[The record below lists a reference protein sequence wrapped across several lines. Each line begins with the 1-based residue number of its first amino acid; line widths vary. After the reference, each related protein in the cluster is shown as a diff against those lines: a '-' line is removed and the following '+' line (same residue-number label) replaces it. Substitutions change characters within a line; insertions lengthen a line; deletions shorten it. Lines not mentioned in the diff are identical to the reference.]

1 MLQDIEMI
9 FSHFITCLKYSKLFS
24 DKNKNYFIFSCSLKV
39 HGDHQY
45 TVEDEKKIDEE
56 IEELE
61 RKIKAVSSEK
71 LQLFNYHPKLAFL
84 FLP

>member
-1 MLQDIEMI
+1 M
-9 FSHFITCLKYSKLFS
+9 
-24 DKNKNYFIFSCSLKV
+24 LKV
-39 HGDHQY
+39 HGDHQF

-71 LQLFNYHPKLAFL
+71 LQLLRLEQPPPNSTGRDREDINSHQPA
-84 FLP
+84 PMGGR